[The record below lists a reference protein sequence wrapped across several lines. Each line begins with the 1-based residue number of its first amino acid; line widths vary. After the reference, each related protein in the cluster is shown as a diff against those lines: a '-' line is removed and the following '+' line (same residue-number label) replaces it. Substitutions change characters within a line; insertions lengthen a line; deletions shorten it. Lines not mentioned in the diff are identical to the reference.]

1 MCLDC
6 LMMHLI
12 ELQNS
17 HEDPI
22 KSVLAG
28 DESLRRSRR
37 VGCISF

>member
-17 HEDPI
+17 HKDP
-22 KSVLAG
+22 SMLAG

-37 VGCISF
+37 EGCISF